1 MRRLA
6 ARDFAG
12 TGGADSQVPVCAVWS
27 LQAIESVVDV
37 RYFIRLSRGWQRH
50 VVPLVDAKGDEL
62 APHPKA
68 TS

>member
-1 MRRLA
+1 
-6 ARDFAG
+6 
-12 TGGADSQVPVCAVWS
+12 VWS